1 MLSQKF
7 FDDYAEGYYNNSS
20 TAVAEHFFVP
30 SVIMSNET
38 KNVFTSIEAVAKQ
51 IQEFMNKLVS
61 LGVAQFE
68 PEVCQTMKLSENIL
82 FSNVKWVYKDE
93 TGQEILHCFVSYT
106 LQSENDSLKIIVSV
120 IDDQQRELAKLL

>member
-1 MLSQKF
+1 MLSQEF
-7 FDDYAEGYYNNSS
+7 FDDHAKGYYDNSAMS
-20 TAVAEHFFVP
+20 VAEHFFVP

-38 KNVFTSIEAVAKQ
+38 KNVFTSIDAVAKQ

-61 LGVAQFE
+61 LGVEHFE

-82 FSNVKWVYKDE
+82 FSNVKWVYKDDA
-93 TGQEILHCFVSYT
+93 GQEVLHCFVSYT

>member
-1 MLSQKF
+1 MLSQEF
-7 FDDYAEGYYNNSS
+7 FDDYAKGYYNNSPQS
-20 TAVAEHFFVP
+20 VAEHFFVP

-38 KNVFTSIEAVAKQ
+38 KNVFTSTDAVAKQ

-61 LGVAQFE
+61 LGGAQFK

-93 TGQEILHCFVSYT
+93 TGLEILHCFVSYT